1 MTAPRRADA
10 ARRAAGGGLRMEL
23 VFEDATLGDQDS
35 LVATMR
41 EWIES
46 RHVGRVSIRVA
57 QPSKETAQEPAADTS
72 RAIDNAQVRGEARLV
87 QWTQDGTLV
96 PVSAVEQA
104 WGIKRQS
111 VDAARARNEI
121 FSVYVRG
128 QHWYPAE
135 ALKLDRSALAAVL
148 RPLAG
153 ESATSKLIFL
163 LKRHGALG
171 GRTPAEAVEHGMLQ
185 DVIRVASA
193 LNDH

>member
-1 MTAPRRADA
+1 MTAPRRVDA
-10 ARRAAGGGLRMEL
+10 GRQAKSGVRMEL
-23 VFEDATLGDQDS
+23 VFEDATTDDEDGLI
-35 LVATMR
+35 ATMR

-57 QPSKETAQEPAADTS
+57 HPAQEAARKLDAGQALAS
-72 RAIDNAQVRGEARLV
+72 AQRRGEARLV

-96 PVSAVEQA
+96 PVSAMEEA

-111 VDAARARNEI
+111 VDAARARGEI

-135 ALKLDRSALAAVL
+135 ALKLDRQNLAAVVRAL
-148 RPLAG
+148 G
-153 ESATSKLIFL
+153 SESPTGKLLFL
-163 LKRHGALG
+163 LRRHGALG
-171 GRTPAEAVEHGMLQ
+171 GRTPAEAIEKGMLQ

-193 LNDH
+193 ISDS

>member
-1 MTAPRRADA
+1 MTAPRRVDA
-10 ARRAAGGGLRMEL
+10 AGRAVGGALRMEL

-57 QPSKETAQEPAADTS
+57 QPPQETVQEATADTS
-72 RAIDNAQVRGEARLV
+72 RALENAQVRGEARLV

-111 VDAARARNEI
+111 VDAARAQRDLLG
-121 FSVYVRG
+121 VRARAALVPG
-128 QHWYPAE
+128 RGAE
-135 ALKLDRSALAAVL
+135 AS
-148 RPLAG
+148 P
-153 ESATSKLIFL
+153 T
-163 LKRHGALG
+163 
-171 GRTPAEAVEHGMLQ
+171 T
-185 DVIRVASA
+185 ASA
-193 LNDH
+193 RHPRFDDPLQQYGVTYSLLVCSGPTGSTEEARSLGHLLSTR